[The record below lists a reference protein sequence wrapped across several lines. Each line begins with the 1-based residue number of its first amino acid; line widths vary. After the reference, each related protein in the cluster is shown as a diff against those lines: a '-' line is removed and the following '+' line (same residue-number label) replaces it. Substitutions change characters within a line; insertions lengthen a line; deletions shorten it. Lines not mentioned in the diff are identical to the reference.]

1 MTQPTIL
8 TSPTLPPLL
17 LHPHFTDS
25 GIGLESSVLFASEGA
40 QVVCADIN
48 EKGAAATV
56 EKITSLFGPGR
67 AVSIRADVSK
77 EEDVK
82 KMMRLAVSEFGKV
95 YVFSQ
100 GKRKKQEGG
109 ERKDGW

>member
-1 MTQPTIL
+1 M
-8 TSPTLPPLL
+8 SPPYGSRLSGKVAVITGAG
-17 LHPHFTDS
+17 S

-56 EKITSLFGPGR
+56 EKITSLFGAGR
-67 AVSIRADVSK
+67 AVSIKADVSK

-82 KMMRLAVSEFGKV
+82 KMIHLAVSEF
-95 YVFSQ
+95 
-100 GKRKKQEGG
+100 
-109 ERKDGW
+109 

>member
-1 MTQPTIL
+1 MSASWLFFYASFLFPTIDL
-8 TSPTLPPLL
+8 TLTHSLLPCDK
-17 LHPHFTDS
+17 HS

-56 EKITSLFGPGR
+56 EKITSLFGKGR
-67 AVSIRADVSK
+67 AVSIRSDVSS

-82 KMMRLAVSEFGKV
+82 KMIHLAVSEFGKLICI
-95 YVFSQ
+95 F
-100 GKRKKQEGG
+100 
-109 ERKDGW
+109 